1 MCNKVNV
8 DQSSIHDPL
17 MDHESTLKQSQNDIN
32 VIIIHIFNHYIQFR
46 AIYWGSIN
54 SLNDL

>member
-32 VIIIHIFNHYIQFR
+32 VIIIHIFNHHIQFR
-46 AIYWGSIN
+46 AIYW
-54 SLNDL
+54 